1 MKFCTITTT
10 CSLREVRLAPPR
22 PNVMTLAL
30 GTAVVLLAACVSRD
44 PVFAR
49 AVPQTPPLQV
59 HGTLVFHDPIRQ
71 RLSFLRATN
80 DGWDSQPYVGTPTKR
95 AVTPDGNRLILLDS
109 THRKV
114 TTFTPPAAPSDA
126 ALPASFSGLAT
137 SADSQAVVLYH
148 DPAIAG
154 NSSLVNTAEVALL
167 DLSAQP
173 PTLHVANIA
182 GMPQTPQQAFVSPPV
197 MLGATAH
204 RIVWLHAAS
213 TVGVADFGADGKV
226 RTVVVP
232 LTPPDGKAVLH
243 PHHAAARV
251 AGGSL
256 HLYLI
261 ASGSNDAVHLTID
274 LTGGDLSASL
284 DQIASGADPADLQV
298 VDAKAGLRVL
308 TVNQSAQTVAL
319 LDPSTGTGTYVDLDF
334 AANHI
339 LPYTGADSKAHALL
353 YGNGASAIYTVD
365 IDDMLKKKGKALHKF
380 IVNQPVIG
388 VASAPP
394 FFLLQHASTSTGL
407 EMFDPNLGKLTAF
420 AGAGAI
426 LQWLLSGDSIYIL
439 GSVVGPGGVG
449 HVGRLSRIDLKD
461 SHGSSVDL
469 SRAAESLWRLDG
481 DKIAVLAAEGVGGWW
496 TAVFDNGAVDANKP
510 HVIEGL
516 FLDGE
521 MQYAVPR

>member
-1 MKFCTITTT
+1 MLLLTWTT
-10 CSLREVRLAPPR
+10 L
-22 PNVMTLAL
+22 L
-30 GTAVVLLAACVSRD
+30 GLSTACVTRD

-59 HGTLVFHDPIRQ
+59 HGTLVFHDSVRQ

-80 DGWDSQPYVGTPTKR
+80 DGWDSQPYIGTPTKR

-114 TTFTPPAAPSDA
+114 TTFTPPATLHEA
-126 ALPASFSGLAT
+126 ALPATFSGLAT
-137 SADSQAVVLYH
+137 SEDSQAIVLYH

-167 DLSAQP
+167 DLTAQEP
-173 PTLHVANIA
+173 KLQVANVA

-204 RIVWLHAAS
+204 RVVWLHAAS
-213 TVGVADFGADGKV
+213 TVGVADFAADGKV

-243 PHHAAARV
+243 PHHAAARA

-284 DQIASGADPADLQV
+284 DQIASGAVPTDLQV
-298 VDAKAGLRVL
+298 VDSKVGLRVL
-308 TVNQSAQTVAL
+308 TVNQGAQTVAL

-334 AANHI
+334 PATHI
-339 LPYTGADSKAHALL
+339 LPYTGADTKAHALL
-353 YGNGASAIYTVD
+353 YGSGAAAIYTVD
-365 IDDMLKKKGKALHKF
+365 IDDMLKKKGKAIHKF
-380 IVNQPVIG
+380 TLSQPVTG

-420 AGAGAI
+420 AGTGAI
-426 LQWLLSGDSIYIL
+426 VQWLLAGDSIYIL
-439 GSVVGPGGVG
+439 GSVVGPGGYS

-469 SRAAESLWRLDG
+469 SRSAESLWRLDG
-481 DKIAVLAAEGVGGWW
+481 DRVAVLAGEGVGGWW

-516 FLDGE
+516 YLDGE